1 MIYYWLRRAY
11 VHASL
16 AIIINSRQS
25 NETSDSN
32 ITLWSEIARN
42 SQGRRHQHTG
52 CTSNIVRRLF
62 SPVTTVGVVNVVM
75 AMYLVTVMAVM
86 MIGASIGIMLGVAM
100 IVISIA
106 ITVFTSLSP
115 PWQQMFTC
123 VR

>member
-1 MIYYWLRRAY
+1 
-11 VHASL
+11 
-16 AIIINSRQS
+16 
-25 NETSDSN
+25 
-32 ITLWSEIARN
+32 
-42 SQGRRHQHTG
+42 
-52 CTSNIVRRLF
+52 
-62 SPVTTVGVVNVVM
+62 M